1 LFKYQKWKNWFVF
14 EKIKKKIVWRK
25 LFSKNENI
33 KKLTGY
39 KGMILVVTSNQRLKY
54 FNQKGVLQWET
65 VLQEEFSKTIV
76 RFQNKKINILNSKH
90 VFMSI
95 FSLS

>member
-1 LFKYQKWKNWFVF
+1 
-14 EKIKKKIVWRK
+14 
-25 LFSKNENI
+25 
-33 KKLTGY
+33 
-39 KGMILVVTSNQRLKY
+39 MILVVTLNQRLKI

-90 VFMSI
+90 VFMSM
-95 FSLS
+95 F